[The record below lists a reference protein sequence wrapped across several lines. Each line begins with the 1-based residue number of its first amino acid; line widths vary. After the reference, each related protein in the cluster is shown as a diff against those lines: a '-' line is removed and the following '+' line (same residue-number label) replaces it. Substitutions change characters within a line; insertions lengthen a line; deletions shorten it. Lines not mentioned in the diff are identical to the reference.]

1 MPAALMLHET
11 DPREALIQKIGDVS
25 QIELFH
31 NQVLVA
37 VYMAPEKTA
46 GGIIRP
52 DTNKDEDRHQS
63 KIGLVLKAGPH
74 AFAPDDKWTWPDDIG
89 VGDWVFFRVSDG
101 WNVTL
106 NGSRDNL
113 CRILDDVDVRGRI
126 QHPDQVW

>member
-1 MPAALMLHET
+1 MPAIPMLHAV
-11 DPREALIQKIGDVS
+11 DPRQALLDKIGSVADV
-25 QIELFH
+25 ELFH

-37 VYMAPEKTA
+37 VYFAPEKTA

-52 DTNKDEDRHQS
+52 ETNRDEDRHQS
-63 KIGLVLKAGPH
+63 KIGLIVKKGPA
-74 AFAPDDKWTWPDDIG
+74 AFSSDEKWSWPEDID

-101 WNVTL
+101 WNVTI
-106 NGSRDNL
+106 NASRDNL

>member
-11 DPREALIQKIGDVS
+11 NPKDALLAKVGDLSDV
-25 QIELFH
+25 EVLH
-31 NQVLVA
+31 NQVLCA
-37 VYMAPEKTA
+37 VYFAPEKTA

-52 DTNKDEDRHQS
+52 DQNKDEDRHQS
-63 KIGLVLKAGPH
+63 KVGLIVRVGPS
-74 AFAPDDKWTWPDDIG
+74 AFQGDDKWQWPRDMG
-89 VGDWVFFRVSDG
+89 VGDWVFLRRSDG

-113 CRILDDVDVRGRI
+113 CIMMDDIDIKGRI

>member
-11 DPREALIQKIGDVS
+11 DPKEALMGKIGDIRDV
-25 QIELFH
+25 ELFH

-63 KIGLVLKAGPH
+63 KIGLIVKAGPN
-74 AFAPDDKWTWPDDIG
+74 AFQADKSWTWPDDIA

-101 WNVTL
+101 WNVTV
-106 NGSRDNL
+106 NGARDNL